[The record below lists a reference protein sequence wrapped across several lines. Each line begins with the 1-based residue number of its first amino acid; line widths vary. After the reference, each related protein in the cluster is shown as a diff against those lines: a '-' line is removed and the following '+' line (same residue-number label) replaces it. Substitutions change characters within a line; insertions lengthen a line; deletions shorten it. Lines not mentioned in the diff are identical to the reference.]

1 MSEFSLTMW
10 PFEVKRFEMPLL
22 RPGSC
27 RGGHPA
33 VIAGPMRTRSTR
45 SIIPHWG
52 TFSASALALVA
63 MLLTANTAAAQEDSY
78 YDAANASPS
87 SSSGS
92 SSGRSSGGKASGLF
106 VGAETILLAPS
117 LGAIAPGGAL
127 AVGWDATQWRAE
139 GLIGLLFRDGPG
151 NNTTFSFGG
160 RGFYALHKT
169 SFADFSIGG
178 LLGLI
183 VGGGA
188 IFLIEPSVQIR
199 AFIVQNVAITATLG
213 MGIAVG
219 DTPATIGIL
228 GQINGALGVTYTFD

>member
-1 MSEFSLTMW
+1 
-10 PFEVKRFEMPLL
+10 
-22 RPGSC
+22 
-27 RGGHPA
+27 
-33 VIAGPMRTRSTR
+33 MRTSSPR
-45 SIIPHWG
+45 SIIPPFA
-52 TFSASALALVA
+52 TPALALAAALV
-63 MLLTANTAAAQEDSY
+63 TALSAGSAQAQEDSY
-78 YDAANASPS
+78 YDPASASPS
-87 SSSGS
+87 SSSS
-92 SSGRSSGGKASGLF
+92 SSRSSGGKASGLF
-106 VGAETILLAPS
+106 VGAESTLLAATV
-117 LGAIAPGGAL
+117 GTAGPGGAI

-139 GLIGLLFRDGPG
+139 GLVGLLFRDGPG

-178 LLGLI
+178 MLGLI

-199 AFIVQNVAITATLG
+199 AFIVRNVALTATLG

-228 GQINGALGVTYTFD
+228 GQVNGALGVTYTFD